1 MKILR
6 MAAILAL
13 FFALALSLG
22 FEFGYNNRVRA
33 ERLLWEATAQV
44 EPLGVVT
51 LDDKPVRIIYR
62 NPRSGPVLTVN
73 VGKPMVNVPDT
84 RTYLQYAGLRP

>member
-6 MAAILAL
+6 MAVMTGVFVA
-13 FFALALSLG
+13 FALWLG
-22 FEFGYNNRVRA
+22 LEFGYNNGVRA

-44 EPLGVVT
+44 KPLGVVT

-62 NPRSGPVLTVN
+62 NPRSGPVLTVSIA
-73 VGKPMVNVPDT
+73 KPMINVPDP
-84 RTYLQYAGLRP
+84 RTYLQYPDLRP